1 MKRFLLPLAVVL
13 LLGACTP
20 GIQID
25 NQVTQINLEERI
37 NMSSEELKDSLSP
50 AQYHITQ
57 EGGTEPAFDNEYWDH
72 KEHGIYVDVVSGKPL
87 FSSTDKYDSGTGW
100 PSFTKSI
107 QTLEE
112 TTELCTAINSND
124 RAEII
129 DAMGDIMVTLIIQA
143 KMQGLKL
150 EECLESAYN
159 VISKRT
165 GKMIN
170 GQFVKDIEV
179 KDIDIISGTEIAY
192 VRKMTHTKKDV

>member
-1 MKRFLLPLAVVL
+1 MDYFELECAVESWAQEKGIL
-13 LLGACTP
+13 DKATP
-20 GIQID
+20 MAQA
-25 NQVTQINLEERI
+25 
-37 NMSSEELKDSLSP
+37 LK
-50 AQYHITQ
+50 
-57 EGGTEPAFDNEYWDH
+57 
-72 KEHGIYVDVVSGKPL
+72 
-87 FSSTDKYDSGTGW
+87 
-100 PSFTKSI
+100 
-107 QTLEE
+107 TLEE

-165 GKMIN
+165 GKMVN